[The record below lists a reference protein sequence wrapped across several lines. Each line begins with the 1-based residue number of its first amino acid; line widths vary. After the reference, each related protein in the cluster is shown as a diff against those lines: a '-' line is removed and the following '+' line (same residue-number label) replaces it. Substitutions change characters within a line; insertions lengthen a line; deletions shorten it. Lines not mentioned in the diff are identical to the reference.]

1 MSHSLAHP
9 LTLSHT
15 PSALRAPPIA
25 APGPRRAARRAA
37 ATRPFALVA
46 RVASPRTPRS
56 LSSAPPPRST
66 IGYASRGL
74 ALSEGWS
81 PGRRVRQSRAVE
93 SRRPP
98 GTPSVPRKAIRS
110 STPSGYSVRPPQ
122 SDPVVGTKL
131 AAWHNPCHQ
140 GHSELSPCLE
150 PPRNFP
156 SSRPPFRAS
165 IPDLQAARP
174 VGRRTQPAERA
185 PEPQPTCAM
194 HAPCW
199 STIVLSDGCDVL
211 TASPESR
218 ALRTAPPERPPL
230 VRAGQEAW
238 SLSILN

>member
-1 MSHSLAHP
+1 MTLRVGSARRVAPHATLLVVCSTATKHDRLRLKGSCP
-9 LTLSHT
+9 LGGVVS
-15 PSALRAPPIA
+15 RAPG
-25 APGPRRAARRAA
+25 APE
-37 ATRPFALVA
+37 
-46 RVASPRTPRS
+46 
-56 LSSAPPPRST
+56 SS
-66 IGYASRGL
+66 SR
-74 ALSEGWS
+74 E
-81 PGRRVRQSRAVE
+81 
-93 SRRPP
+93 
-98 GTPSVPRKAIRS
+98 
-110 STPSGYSVRPPQ
+110 STPSGYSVGPPQ

-174 VGRRTQPAERA
+174 AGRRTQPAERA